1 MLPQSLAREMRRHLD
16 ERPRLR
22 LLAKSL
28 DLHAS
33 RAFHTVAGVV
43 PAVISPHPRQLTV
56 AITAQ
61 CNLRCRGC
69 RYGRDFMPG
78 HSLSLAEMRDV
89 LDDAKAGGVGTVR
102 LYGGE
107 PLLHP
112 DLAGMVRHAIGLG
125 LRCYITSNGTHL
137 GLKMPALYEAGLRQ
151 VTIGFYGIGRRYD
164 DYTQR
169 RGHFTRLER
178 SLQSVRDRY
187 GNSVELQLNFVLM
200 RDTCNLADL
209 AAAWAFAKRF
219 DMFFHVDLVNFSVP
233 FFVQGPDKGLHLAAQ
248 DRPCAEAVA
257 VEMVRMKHA
266 EPDRFLH
273 TVEFLRSVPDWL
285 IKGPDMRV
293 PCDAYELLWIGADGT
308 VQLCDAALPLGNIRE
323 RRLRDIMFTDTHRKA
338 ARDGFRLN
346 CPNCTCKV
354 QSRIQKHAASLR
366 RYAAPLPGEVA

>member
-1 MLPQSLAREMRRHLD
+1 MLPQSLAREMHRQLD
-16 ERPRLR
+16 SRPRLR
-22 LLAKSL
+22 SLAKSV

-33 RAFHTVAGVV
+33 RALHTVAGVV
-43 PAVISPHPRQLTV
+43 PRVISPHPRQLTI

-61 CNLRCRGC
+61 CNLRCQGC

-78 HSLSLAEMRDV
+78 HSLSLAEIRDV
-89 LDDAKAGGVGTVR
+89 LDDAKAAGVGVAR

-112 DLAGMVRHAIGLG
+112 DLAAMVRHATEIG

-151 VTIGFYGIGRRYD
+151 VTIGFYGIGDRYD

-169 RGHFTRLER
+169 RGHFARLER

-187 GNSVELQLNFVLM
+187 GRSVELQLNFVLL

-233 FFVQGPDKGLHLAAQ
+233 FFVLDRESGLHLAAR
-248 DRPCAEAVA
+248 DRPRAEEVA
-257 VEMVRMKHA
+257 VEMVRLKRA

-273 TVEFLRSVPDWL
+273 TVEFLRSIPDWL
-285 IKGPDMRV
+285 IKGADMRV

-338 ARDGFRLN
+338 AQDGFRLN

-354 QSRIQKHAASLR
+354 QSRIQKHAASMR
-366 RYAAPLPGEVA
+366 RYAAPLPGEGA